1 MCSLFISCLACT
13 LPSLHLVSVV
23 FGTAIPTSLY
33 IFGKCFSYF
42 IYFATLFT
50 ALSCPL
56 LEAPLNGSIDC
67 ETQTVGGACNY
78 SCEAT
83 YTLRGSTSRNCL
95 PSLEWTGQPTV
106 CDPPM
111 CPELTP
117 PDNGFVLFPC
127 TREESH
133 TCSVVCA
140 HGYNITG
147 SPQQTCELNG
157 TLNWSEPPTC
167 EGELHKT
174 TIFVNQ
180 FCPSIFFLQS
190 MIHALLIHVFMVDC
204 VRKLIRAL
212 HVIVAEQIMLVQHV
226 TLVLF
231 NFHLYQC

>member
-1 MCSLFISCLACT
+1 MHFLWTDIDECLVDNGGCSHTCTNTYGSYLCSCYQGYELMEDNMTCQGRDTIQLHARFYACSSFI
-13 LPSLHLVSVV
+13 
-23 FGTAIPTSLY
+23 
-33 IFGKCFSYF
+33 
-42 IYFATLFT
+42 

-67 ETQTVGGACNY
+67 DTQAVGGTCFF

-140 HGYNITG
+140 HGYNISG
-147 SPQQTCELNG
+147 SPQQTCEMDPLSDDLLW
-157 TLNWSEPPTC
+157 TEPPTC
-167 EGELHKT
+167 QG
-174 TIFVNQ
+174 
-180 FCPSIFFLQS
+180 
-190 MIHALLIHVFMVDC
+190 
-204 VRKLIRAL
+204 
-212 HVIVAEQIMLVQHV
+212 
-226 TLVLF
+226 
-231 NFHLYQC
+231 